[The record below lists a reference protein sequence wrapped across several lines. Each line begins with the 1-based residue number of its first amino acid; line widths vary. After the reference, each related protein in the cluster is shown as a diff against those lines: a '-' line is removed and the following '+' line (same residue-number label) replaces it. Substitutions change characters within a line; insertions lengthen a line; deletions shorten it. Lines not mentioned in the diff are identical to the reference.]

1 MPKRQELTDFER
13 GEIIGLFKA
22 NKFSYKDIAEI
33 LDHPKSTVGDVIK
46 KYNEEGLTTTK
57 KRSGKPKKLTNRDER
72 SLVKIIKENR
82 GNTLEEVTEKFN
94 TAMKISVSNR
104 TVQRTLHK
112 MGYSGHAA
120 KKKPLVS
127 EKNRKKRLGWCRMRR
142 NWNSEWNKIVWSD
155 ESRFELFN
163 NDSQNWVWR
172 KKDEKYNVDCLKPT
186 VKHSIGIMVWGCFCD
201 NKLGP
206 LVLVEGTLN
215 SDKYIELLKN
225 HLLPFLNHLNE
236 EEELIPWYF
245 FQEENYIFQDDN
257 APCHASAKT
266 KSWKE
271 HNSVEIL
278 PWPAQSPDL
287 NPIENLW
294 NILEK
299 SIRKRIK
306 KYDSTL
312 TNKNNFFTALKEEWY
327 KIEEDKL
334 TQLVT
339 SMPNRINAVIKSK
352 GYPTK
357 Y

>member
-13 GEIIGLFKA
+13 GEIIGLLKANKFSHLFKA
-22 NKFSYKDIAEI
+22 NKFSQRDIAEI

-46 KYNEEGLTTTK
+46 KYNEEGLTSTK
-57 KRSGKPKKLTNRDER
+57 KCPGRPKKLTNRDER
-72 SLVKIIKENR
+72 HLAKVIKENR
-82 GNTLEEVTEKFN
+82 SNTLEEITEKFN
-94 TAMKISVSNR
+94 TAMEISVSNR
-104 TVQRTLHK
+104 TIQRTLHNI
-112 MGYSGHAA
+112 GYSGHAA

-127 EKNRKKRLGWCRMRR
+127 EKNRKKRFGWCRMRR

-172 KKDEKYNVDCLKPT
+172 KKDEKYRVDCLKPT
-186 VKHSIGIMVWGCFCD
+186 VKGSIGIMVWGCFC
-201 NKLGP
+201 NNRLGP

-215 SDKYIELLKN
+215 SERYIELLQEY
-225 HLLPFLNHLNE
+225 LLPFLNDLGIEDH
-236 EEELIPWYF
+236 
-245 FQEENYIFQDDN
+245 IFQDDN
-257 APCHASAKT
+257 APCHASART

-271 HNSVEIL
+271 DNSIEIL

-287 NPIENLW
+287 NPIENVW

-306 KYDSTL
+306 KYNSTL
-312 TNKNNFFTALKEEWY
+312 TNKNNFFTALEEEWY
-327 KIEEDKL
+327 KIEEDQLTKL
-334 TQLVT
+334 VS